1 MFAAESNAKAQ
12 AKIEQARLEGLGW
25 TEANAK
31 SWADQQAAEKIQEAN
46 KWITENVG
54 LD

>member
-1 MFAAESNAKAQ
+1 MFQVETNARRKAQ
-12 AKIEQARLEGLGW
+12 AEQARLEGLGW
-25 TEANAK
+25 TRANAK
-31 SWADQQAAEKIQEAN
+31 SWADRQAAEKIQEAN